1 MAKFCR
7 LALGVFSLLL
17 CLVCLYGM
25 LLPLRVSA
33 AEEKKDNQQCTS
45 LVYYRNS
52 RSSTVVGRMEH
63 GTILKVLGTSGSFY
77 KIDCYDMYGYIAK
90 DQVAINEKG
99 EYYVNCKTGHQDT
112 VLTKTVS
119 SAEALK
125 MRLSLVSLAK
135 KQVGYP
141 YVYGGSKPG
150 GFDCSGLMQYL
161 YNKQGI
167 SLQRRSTLQLMN
179 GIIIPK
185 DQIRPG
191 DLVFFRVPGDSTLTS
206 HVGIYIGNGQ
216 IIHAGSKGVGYARLN
231 GYWFKDYYLCVRR
244 MIPVDAATA
253 EALADNLLSGVS
265 LLGTQQCVFR
275 NSHSAIMEIQ

>member
-25 LLPLRVSA
+25 LLPASA
-33 AEEKKDNQQCTS
+33 AEEKQDNQQCTS

-52 RSSTVVGRMEH
+52 RSSTVLGRMEH

-77 KIDCYDMYGYIAK
+77 KINCYDMSGYIAK
-90 DQVAINEKG
+90 EQVAINEQG
-99 EYYVNCKTGHQDT
+99 QYYVNCKPGHKDT
-112 VLTKTVS
+112 VVTKTVS

-125 MRLSLVSLAK
+125 MRSSLVALAK

-141 YVYGGSKPG
+141 YVYGGSAPG
-150 GFDCSGLMQYL
+150 GFDCSGLMLYL
-161 YNKQGI
+161 YKKQGI
-167 SLQRRSTLQLMN
+167 SLQRRSTKQLEN

-191 DLVFFRVPGDSTLTS
+191 DLVFFRVPG
-206 HVGIYIGNGQ
+206 
-216 IIHAGSKGVGYARLN
+216 R
-231 GYWFKDYYLCVRR
+231 
-244 MIPVDAATA
+244 PP
-253 EALADNLLSGVS
+253 
-265 LLGTQQCVFR
+265 
-275 NSHSAIMEIQ
+275 